1 MSGAVKAL
9 WSSRV
14 VQAVLLLL
22 VVGLLGVRFVRGPMS
37 DAGLNWDFANFYNVG
52 ARMLCGESGN
62 IYKYDSPVCGQP
74 PVLDNRAEYVGFPL
88 SAYFFT
94 PLGAFAPRTS
104 IAIFKAFCLLCY
116 AAGFALLYL
125 HFARRAA
132 GGARF
137 DLHPTVYLFMVLF
150 FEPAWR
156 ILPIGGQST
165 AMVFLLLVLFL
176 RAFTAKRYW
185 MAAIFLSVAGI
196 LKPFLATVVLAF
208 LLARNWQFLAALLAT
223 SGLEALLS
231 LLLFGWK
238 THVEWFKIVLQESS
252 RWAIPWWY
260 HTSITGILGN
270 VWIYLQHPADIW
282 APMPAS
288 LRIAQSI
295 CRILL
300 VLVLA
305 YAVRKQSLSDWP
317 DDEKQHYLVCWGIVF
332 ALSFPGIVWE
342 HYWAFL
348 FIPLMYFFAQFHAL
362 PRSVQAL
369 AVLAAVLTLRAR
381 KTFAFD
387 IDARFLRMD
396 NLFEVLGVSLY
407 GCATLILVL
416 VALLRWPPRADGFQ
430 RRLPDGVAKP
440 I

>member
-1 MSGAVKAL
+1 MSGSVRAL
-9 WSSRV
+9 WSSRF
-14 VQAVLLLL
+14 VQAALLLL
-22 VVGLLGVRFVRGPMS
+22 VVGLLGVRFVRGAMS

-74 PVLDNRAEYVGFPL
+74 PALDNRAEYVGFPL
-88 SAYFFT
+88 SAYLFT
-94 PLGAFAPRTS
+94 PLGAFSPRTG
-104 IAIFKAFCLLCY
+104 IAIFKTFCLLCY

-125 HFARRAA
+125 HFARRTAS
-132 GGARF
+132 GARF
-137 DLHPTVYLFMVLF
+137 DLHPIVYLFMVLF

-176 RAFTAKRYW
+176 QAYTAKRYW
-185 MAAIFLSVAGI
+185 LAAIFLSLAGL
-196 LKPFLATVVLAF
+196 LKPFLATVALTF
-208 LLARNWQFLAALLAT
+208 LLARNWQFLAALVAT

-231 LLLFGWK
+231 LFLFGWRS
-238 THVEWFKIVLQESS
+238 HVEWFKIVLQESS

-270 VWIYLQHPADIW
+270 VWIYLQHPEGIW
-282 APMPAS
+282 APMPVS
-288 LRIAQSI
+288 LRIAQTI
-295 CRILL
+295 CRIVL
-300 VLVLA
+300 VLVLG

-317 DDEKQHYLVCWGIVF
+317 EDEKQHYLVCWSIVF

-348 FIPLMYFFAQFHAL
+348 FIPLVYLFAQFNAL

-369 AVLAAVLTLRAR
+369 ALLGAIFTLRAR
-381 KTFAFD
+381 KTFAHD
-387 IDARFLRMD
+387 LDVRFFKMD
-396 NLFEVLGVSLY
+396 NFFEVLGVSLY
-407 GCATLILVL
+407 ACAALILVL
-416 VALLRWPPRADGFQ
+416 LALLRWPPGTDGFQ
-430 RRLPDGVAKP
+430 RGLPDGEAKS